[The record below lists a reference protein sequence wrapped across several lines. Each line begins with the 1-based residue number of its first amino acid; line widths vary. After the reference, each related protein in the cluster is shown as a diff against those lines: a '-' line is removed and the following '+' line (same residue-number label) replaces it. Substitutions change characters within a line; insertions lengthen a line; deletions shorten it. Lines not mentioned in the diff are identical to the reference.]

1 MKVLTST
8 DNEDNGYHDSYF
20 YSVYFDFE
28 KEQFIKHQTH
38 TTAGAGYN
46 PVPSE
51 CMPLESLTDADKQE
65 YLCLANAVARNLI
78 DDSTTVFKGDIVQVV
93 KGRKYPKGLEFT
105 VTGRSEYKDK
115 FGRIQTQYLLGEDGI
130 KVSVANCKVLRRAHN
145 EDHIEDIVSS
155 LAFRY
160 NASLSLSWFS
170 RH

>member
-1 MKVLTST
+1 MKVLTSR

-20 YSVYFDFE
+20 YSVYFDCK
-28 KEQFIKHQTH
+28 KEQFVKHQTH

-46 PVPSE
+46 PVPSD
-51 CMPLESLTDADKQE
+51 CKPLETLGEADKQE
-65 YLCLANAVARNLI
+65 YHRRASVIARNLI
-78 DDSTTVFKGDIVQVV
+78 DESMTVFKGDVVQVI

-105 VTGRSEYKDK
+105 VTGRSEYKDR
-115 FGRIQTQYLLGEDGI
+115 FGRIQTQYLLGEDGV

-155 LAFRY
+155 LASRY
-160 NASLSLSWFS
+160 NASMSLSWFS